1 MGRISVEVKLT
12 NGEDIIRAEVGLI
25 RPEEI
30 RRSTVRGVV
39 DTGTMRPVIPAT
51 LAERLGLPEMDE
63 MRFRC
68 ADGRRDTRKVVENIR
83 LELLDREFNFHA
95 IVEPNRDTALIGAIV
110 LEALDFV
117 VDCRANELIPRD
129 PNGIVSEIE

>member
-83 LELLDREFNFHA
+83 LELLDRECNFHA
-95 IVEPNRDTALIGAIV
+95 IVEPNRDTV
-110 LEALDFV
+110 LVGWMVLDMLDLV
-117 VDCRANELIPRD
+117 VDCVAQKLQPRN
-129 PNGIVSEIE
+129 PNGIVVEI

>member
-1 MGRISVEVKLT
+1 MGRISVKIKLT

-25 RPEEI
+25 RPAEI

-51 LAERLGLPEMDE
+51 LAERLGLPEMGE

-83 LELLDREFNFHA
+83 LELLNREFNFHA

>member
-51 LAERLGLPEMDE
+51 LAERLGLPEMGE

-83 LELLDREFNFHA
+83 
-95 IVEPNRDTALIGAIV
+95 
-110 LEALDFV
+110 
-117 VDCRANELIPRD
+117 
-129 PNGIVSEIE
+129 

>member
-12 NGEDIIRAEVGLI
+12 NGGDIIRAEVGLI

-51 LAERLGLPEMDE
+51 LAERLGLPEMAE
-63 MRFRC
+63 
-68 ADGRRDTRKVVENIR
+68 AKVHYSDGRTALRKIVDNLSLEFLGRENV
-83 LELLDREFNFHA
+83 FSA
-95 IVEPNRDTALIGAIV
+95 IVEPKRDTVTVGWMV
-110 LEALDFV
+110 LDMLDLV
-117 VDCRANELIPRD
+117 VDCVAQKLQPRN
-129 PNGIVSEIE
+129 PNGIVVEI